1 MSNKKMP
8 VIPESVHQCILAA
21 LKDAALRRHEY
32 ITLEHLLLAMLS
44 EKRSREVLLACGA
57 RLEPLKLELE
67 NFLNSRLERLPTGAQ
82 FEPKQTVGFRR
93 VLAQAMWRAQV
104 AEQSQLESGDL
115 LAALLDERDSH
126 ARFILEQQ
134 GITRLDVLN
143 FISHGISRELPAP
156 QPASESGDGEA
167 PVQDPL
173 AAYTTELVAQAEA
186 GRMDPLIGRAAELER
201 TVQVLCRRLKNN
213 PLLVGDPGVG
223 KTALVQGLALRIQAG
238 EVPDLLKDSRIYAL
252 DMGLLLAGTKFRGQ
266 FEERVKGV
274 LQALKERPNAILFI
288 DEIHTLVGSGAV
300 SGGSVDGSSMLKPAL
315 AGGELRCIGS
325 TTHEEYKALERD
337 RGLARRFQKIDIL
350 EPSVEETVQIL
361 AGLKPRYEAH
371 HGITY
376 TDVAIRAAVELAA
389 KHINERFLPD
399 KAIDVLDEAGA
410 RQRIRP
416 EAERKRVI
424 GRPEI
429 EAVVASMAKVPAESV
444 SGDDRLRLKTL
455 DETLRRSIYGQAGA
469 IDAIVAA
476 IRLSRAGLR
485 LPGKPVG
492 SFLFFGPTG
501 VGKTELA
508 RVLARAL
515 GVELLRYDMSEYSEK
530 HTVSR
535 LIGAPPGYVGFDQGG
550 LLTDAI
556 RRQPYGVLL
565 LDEIEK
571 AHSDLFNILLQV
583 MDHATLTDNTG
594 RKSDFRNVVMIMTTN
609 AGARELTAQ
618 ALGFRT
624 AQAGDP
630 ARKPLEQLFNPE
642 FRNRLDAIVR
652 FDRLSP
658 DTIKQIVDKQI
669 DELRM
674 TLRPKGISLELTGP
688 ARDWLAEH
696 GYDKDFG
703 ARPMSRL
710 LDDKLRKPL
719 SEAMLF
725 GVLAEGGGT
734 AVVEV
739 VNGDLSL
746 TYRER

>member
-1 MSNKKMP
+1 
-8 VIPESVHQCILAA
+8 
-21 LKDAALRRHEY
+21 
-32 ITLEHLLLAMLS
+32 
-44 EKRSREVLLACGA
+44 
-57 RLEPLKLELE
+57 
-67 NFLNSRLERLPTGAQ
+67 
-82 FEPKQTVGFRR
+82 
-93 VLAQAMWRAQV
+93 
-104 AEQSQLESGDL
+104 
-115 LAALLDERDSH
+115 
-126 ARFILEQQ
+126 
-134 GITRLDVLN
+134 
-143 FISHGISRELPAP
+143 
-156 QPASESGDGEA
+156 
-167 PVQDPL
+167 
-173 AAYTTELVAQAEA
+173 
-186 GRMDPLIGRAAELER
+186 
-201 TVQVLCRRLKNN
+201 
-213 PLLVGDPGVG
+213 
-223 KTALVQGLALRIQAG
+223 
-238 EVPDLLKDSRIYAL
+238 
-252 DMGLLLAGTKFRGQ
+252 MGLLLAGTKFRGQ

-274 LQALKERPNAILFI
+274 LQALKERKNAILFI

-371 HGITY
+371 HGVSY
-376 TDVAIRAAVELAA
+376 TDEAIRTAAELAA

-416 EAERKRVI
+416 EAERKKVI

-429 EAVVASMAKVPAESV
+429 EAVVAAMAKVPAESV
-444 SGDDRLRLKTL
+444 SGDDRQRLKKL
-455 DETLRRSIYGQAGA
+455 DETLRRSIFGQAGA
-469 IDAIVAA
+469 IDAIVSA

-556 RRQPYGVLL
+556 RRQPYAVLL

-594 RKSDFRNVVMIMTTN
+594 RKSDFRNVVLIMTTN

-624 AQAGDP
+624 
-630 ARKPLEQLFNPE
+630 RKPET
-642 FRNRLDAIVR
+642 RRGNRSSSCSTPSFATASTRSSASTGCRRIPSSRSWTSRSTSCVR
-652 FDRLSP
+652 R
-658 DTIKQIVDKQI
+658 
-669 DELRM
+669 
-674 TLRPKGISLELTGP
+674 
-688 ARDWLAEH
+688 
-696 GYDKDFG
+696 
-703 ARPMSRL
+703 
-710 LDDKLRKPL
+710 
-719 SEAMLF
+719 
-725 GVLAEGGGT
+725 
-734 AVVEV
+734 
-739 VNGDLSL
+739 
-746 TYRER
+746 